1 MFKLE
6 AVRKIEHQRI
16 LSFRLKNKTLKHF
29 KVFLCV
35 PKFFDYRAANSFIL
49 VFFSFIFYSQFRERK
64 KNISNCS
71 THFRLQSVM
80 VWNMSKKE
88 KKMFEKMKIKYKWKK
103 RNKRK
108 RNDTIRSAETENG
121 TYFSLLLYIFV
132 YHSFGCFFLLLL
144 VFLLFL
150 LPFLRF

>member
-6 AVRKIEHQRI
+6 AVQKIEHQRI

-64 KNISNCS
+64 KKHLKLLDTFQITKCNGLK
-71 THFRLQSVM
+71 HVE
-80 VWNMSKKE
+80 KGK
-88 KKMFEKMKIKYKWKK
+88 KKMFEKMKIKYK
-103 RNKRK
+103 
-108 RNDTIRSAETENG
+108 
-121 TYFSLLLYIFV
+121 
-132 YHSFGCFFLLLL
+132 
-144 VFLLFL
+144 
-150 LPFLRF
+150 